1 MTELLQ
7 IENLTVA
14 YGQVLALKG
23 VTLTVG
29 AGEAVALVGAN
40 GAGKSTLFKS
50 IVGFLRPR
58 SGRLSFL
65 GRDMTGVSPERRA
78 RLGLGYAPEGRRVFP
93 GLTVRENL
101 EVAVF
106 GSKAERAHR
115 LDQAFALFPQLAERQ
130 AQLGWQLSGGQQQM
144 LAIGRALMG
153 QPQLLLL
160 DEPSLGLSPKLA
172 DEVLAAVRAIV
183 RRGTAVHPRR
193 AECQE
198 GAGLLRPRLRPR
210 NRQGRVIGGERGAAR
225 YRRNQEGLSG
235 RIVHDPIKLN
245 RIVVEIAVTTSRG
258 KTCTKPNSCAVFWS
272 SRRRA

>member
-1 MTELLQ
+1 MSVVLEVD
-7 IENLTVA
+7 NLYVA
-14 YGQVLALKG
+14 YGQVSALHG
-23 VTLTVG
+23 VTLLVN

-58 SGRLSFL
+58 SGRLRLL

-106 GSKAERAHR
+106 GSQAERGQR
-115 LDQAFALFPQLAERQ
+115 LDEAFALFPQLAERQ
-130 AQLGWQLSGGQQQM
+130 GQLGWQLSGGQQQM

-153 QPQLLLL
+153 KPQLLLL

-172 DEVLAAVRAIV
+172 DEVLAAVKAIV
-183 RRGTAVHPRR
+183 TRGTAVLLAEQNVRKALACCDR
-193 AECQE
+193 AYVLE
-198 GAGLLRPRLRPR
+198 
-210 NRQGRVIGGERGAAR
+210 IGKVV
-225 YRRNQEGLSG
+225 LSG
-235 RIVHDPIKLN
+235 ATPALRDTE
-245 RIVVEIAVTTSRG
+245 EIRKAFLG
-258 KTCTKPNSCAVFWS
+258 G
-272 SRRRA
+272 

>member
-1 MTELLQ
+1 MSVVLEVD
-7 IENLTVA
+7 NLYVA
-14 YGQVLALKG
+14 YGQVSALHG
-23 VTLTVG
+23 VTLLVN

-58 SGRLSFL
+58 SGRLRLL

-106 GSKAERAHR
+106 ASQAERGQR
-115 LDQAFALFPQLAERQ
+115 LDEAFALFPQLAERQ
-130 AQLGWQLSGGQQQM
+130 GQLGWQLSGGQQQM

-153 QPQLLLL
+153 KPQLLLL

-172 DEVLAAVRAIV
+172 DEVLAAVKAIV
-183 RRGTAVHPRR
+183 TRGTAVLLAEQNVRKALACCDR
-193 AECQE
+193 AYVLE
-198 GAGLLRPRLRPR
+198 
-210 NRQGRVIGGERGAAR
+210 IGKVV
-225 YRRNQEGLSG
+225 LSG
-235 RIVHDPIKLN
+235 ATPALRDTE
-245 RIVVEIAVTTSRG
+245 EIRKAFLG
-258 KTCTKPNSCAVFWS
+258 G
-272 SRRRA
+272 